1 MMCYFLFVLT
11 FLFVMHN
18 DVLIMLMQIL
28 DNLNNKNIQSYT
40 LAAPYSKLNQHQSTF
55 HTPPSGFEL

>member
-1 MMCYFLFVLT
+1 
-11 FLFVMHN
+11 MHN